1 MSAKQLVTS
10 PAAADWGDL
19 PYCQAAISNGFLFI
33 SGQLGMDIK
42 TGKPAEG
49 IHAQAESILTQIQGI
64 LSAAGCTIDDVV
76 QTTCYLVNRER
87 DYAGFNEVYKKYFKD
102 PSCYP
107 ARATVE
113 VKGLAPGYVLEIQA
127 VARCQ
132 EAKECIG
139 RPT

>member
-1 MSAKQLVTS
+1 MSDKRLVTS
-10 PAAADWGDL
+10 QEAADWGDL
-19 PYCQAAISNGFLFI
+19 PYCQGAISNGFLFI

-49 IHAQAESILTQIQGI
+49 IHAQAESILTQIGGI
-64 LSAAGCTIDDVV
+64 LAAAGCSFDDVV
-76 QTTCYLVNRER
+76 QTTCYLVDRAR
-87 DYAGFNEVYKKYFKD
+87 DYDGFNEIYRKYFND
-102 PSCYP
+102 PSRYP

-132 EAKECIG
+132 AAK
-139 RPT
+139 